1 MNGSNE
7 AEKIVRSAEI
17 VTGGARLSP
26 YEDFKLRTLPA
37 LEGLW
42 SKLLYMA
49 ELRSSNG
56 KYEHWGHSRIHGE
69 EPSQETLA
77 RIHSELYI
85 EFLRTPL
92 RELIPENAIALSQ
105 IEKQMSAAV
114 NKLIPADGKGGSVR
128 HFNSIVLAVRLLG
141 DARAVANRSV
151 A

>member
-42 SKLLYMA
+42 SRLFYMA
-49 ELRSSNG
+49 ELRSPNG
-56 KYEHWGHSRIHGE
+56 KYEHWGHTRIHGE
-69 EPSQETLA
+69 QPSQESLA
-77 RIHSELYI
+77 RIHSELYV
-85 EFLRTPL
+85 ELLRTPL
-92 RELIPENAIALSQ
+92 RELLPQNSIALAQ
-105 IEKQMSAAV
+105 IEKQISAARD
-114 NKLIPADGKGGSVR
+114 KLIPADGKGGCVR
-128 HFNSIVLAVRLLG
+128 HFNSIVLAVRLLCDDRG
-141 DARAVANRSV
+141 VANRSV